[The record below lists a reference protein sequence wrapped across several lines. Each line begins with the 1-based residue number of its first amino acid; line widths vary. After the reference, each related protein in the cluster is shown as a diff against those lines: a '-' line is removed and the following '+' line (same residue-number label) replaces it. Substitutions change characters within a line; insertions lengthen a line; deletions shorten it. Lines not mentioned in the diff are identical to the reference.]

1 MGESECVASLK
12 VLIQHTAIMMTD
24 AVQIATSIDRS
35 EQQEKFDH
43 LFPTRTNANATV
55 DEQ

>member
-1 MGESECVASLK
+1 
-12 VLIQHTAIMMTD
+12 MTD
-24 AVQIATSIDRS
+24 AVQIATPIDRS